1 MPERRP
7 SEVTRILDAIR
18 GGDEQAA
25 DQLLPLVYEQ
35 LRALARQQM
44 AREPA
49 GHTLQAT
56 ALVHEAYLRLVGEGS
71 VSWNSRGH
79 FYAAAAQAMRRILVE
94 RARRVGR
101 QRHGGGRR
109 RITLESLAGEGREES
124 QADILAVDQALQ
136 RLKAIDQQGYDVTM
150 LRYFTGLTIEQTARA
165 MDLTPRQ
172 VRRNWDFARLW
183 LYQQI
188 QATEGG
194 GGGDG

>member
-1 MPERRP
+1 MPERSP

-94 RARRVGR
+94 RARRVR
-101 QRHGGGRR
+101 RKRHGGGRK
-109 RITLESLAGEGREES
+109 RITLESLAPEGQPETP
-124 QADILAVDQALQ
+124 ADILAVDQALE
-136 RLKAIDQQGYDVTM
+136 RLKNFDQQAHDVTM

-165 MDLTPRQ
+165 LELTPRQ

-188 QATEGG
+188 QEAGASG
-194 GGGDG
+194 VGDG